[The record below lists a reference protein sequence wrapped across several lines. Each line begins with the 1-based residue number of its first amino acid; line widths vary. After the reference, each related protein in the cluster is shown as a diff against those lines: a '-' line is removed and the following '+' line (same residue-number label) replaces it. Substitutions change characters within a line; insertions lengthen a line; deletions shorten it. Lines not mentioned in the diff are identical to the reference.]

1 MNNIKPLTV
10 VSLIALTSLTGCQQ
24 YHNRSEGVTTFAGNS
39 HAVNEAKMV
48 VDPWP
53 KYLDDTDFDTDGER
67 LSAAV
72 KRYKSGGID
81 ADASTSTTPAAL
93 TAPSTN

>member
-1 MNNIKPLTV
+1 MNDIKPLTV
-10 VSLIALTSLTGCQQ
+10 VALIALAGLTGCQQ